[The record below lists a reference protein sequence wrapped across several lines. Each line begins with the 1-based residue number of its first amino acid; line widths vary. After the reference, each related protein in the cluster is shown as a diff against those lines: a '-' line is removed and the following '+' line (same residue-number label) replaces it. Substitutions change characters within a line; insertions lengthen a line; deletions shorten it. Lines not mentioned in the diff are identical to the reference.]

1 MAKKKEVQQQISEQ
15 QQKLDFSQL
24 VKTLKKT
31 TDHQLV
37 KIGNQL
43 PEPPFWLSTGDDI
56 LDIYISNKKHGGI
69 AGGRITSFN
78 GLPACVTEDTKIK
91 IKIK

>member
-1 MAKKKEVQQQISEQ
+1 
-15 QQKLDFSQL
+15 
-24 VKTLKKT
+24 
-31 TDHQLV
+31 
-37 KIGNQL
+37 L

-78 GLPACVTEDTKIK
+78 GLPACVTEDTKVK

>member
-1 MAKKKEVQQQISEQ
+1 MVKKEKIQQQYFEQ

-24 VKTLKKT
+24 IKTLKKT

-37 KIGNQL
+37 KIGSQL
-43 PEPPFWLSTGDDI
+43 QDPPFWLSTGDDI
-56 LDIYISNKKHGGI
+56 LDIYISNRKYGGV

-78 GLPACVTEDTKIK
+78 GLPACVTEDTKVK